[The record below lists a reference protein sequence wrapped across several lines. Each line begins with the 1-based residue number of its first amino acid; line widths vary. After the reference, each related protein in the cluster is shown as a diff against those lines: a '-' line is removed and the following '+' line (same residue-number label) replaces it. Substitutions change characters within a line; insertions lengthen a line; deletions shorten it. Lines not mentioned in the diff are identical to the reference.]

1 MRLAVPMRLV
11 RPLRPGESAEVG
23 LLPIGGARVAIGF
36 AGLVDGPLDAPG
48 AREEALRRAA
58 ACGYL
63 GVPEIRDQEVER

>member
-1 MRLAVPMRLV
+1 VG
-11 RPLRPGESAEVG
+11 GER
-23 LLPIGGARVAIGF
+23 IAIGF

-63 GVPEIRDQEVER
+63 GVAHAGAPEGGEER

>member
-1 MRLAVPMRLV
+1 MSRTAW
-11 RPLRPGESAEVG
+11 ESREVG
-23 LLPIGGARVAIGF
+23 PVSAGGARVAVGF

-63 GVPEIRDQEVER
+63 GVPDEEAAR

>member
-1 MRLAVPMRLV
+1 
-11 RPLRPGESAEVG
+11 
-23 LLPIGGARVAIGF
+23 IGGVPVAVGF

-63 GVPEIRDQEVER
+63 GVPGAEGVR